1 MSDATTSTTSTS
13 TTSTSTTS
21 TSTTTTSAAPV
32 EAPPKTTLT
41 VTIDGRVG
49 EANPGELLIA
59 YAERMGTYIPRF
71 CWHPR
76 MREVGMCRMC
86 LVEVDSPRGPSLQPA
101 CMLPV
106 SEGMKVSTESP
117 VVKKAQD
124 GVLEFLLINHPL
136 DCPVCDK
143 GGECPLQDQTLTFGP
158 GESRFVEEK
167 RHYEKPIAISDL
179 VYLDRERC
187 ILCDRC
193 TRFSKEVAGDPL
205 IHFVSRGNRTEV
217 NTFPDDPFSSYFS
230 GNVVQICPVGALTAK
245 PYRFTARPWDLDQVE
260 STCTSCSV
268 GCRVVVQS
276 SGDRITRVQGVD
288 ADEVNWG
295 WLCDKGRFG
304 FESVASSGRFTEP
317 LVRKQRGGEAIPAT
331 WFEALERVASVLR
344 NTPADQVGVIGGSRL
359 TNEDAYAWAKLL
371 KGFLRIDNV
380 DAQLGDGLSAQF
392 VLGTAA
398 ATIDETANASAVILL
413 GPDLKEE
420 LPVLFLRLRD
430 AAQNK
435 KVPIIEISP
444 KGTGMS
450 HYARHS
456 LVYRPGE
463 APVLASALVS
473 ALTTSVDRQLAGVE
487 ADLINAAAK
496 TISTA
501 LASGKGNGKVVIVA
515 GRTSLAESA
524 SSIEEA
530 ALSLVAHFGDAA
542 RILGALRRANVRG
555 ALDMGFAPGMLPGRV
570 TLAQGLDWY
579 RAKWGNVPQMP
590 GRDTVSMLKAAAA
603 GELRALILLGAD
615 PLSDVPDAELVK
627 AAFAKLEHVVA
638 VDTFDNP
645 SNAQATVVL
654 PAAGWGEKNGSTT
667 NLEGRVSRLV
677 SKVNAPGVARPD
689 WMIAVELGVR
699 LGHDLGF
706 ESVEDVMAEIADVA
720 PAYIGLDLAATGGA
734 NGVVVPVP
742 PVAAPSPDD
751 EANANAAAES
761 DSGAD
766 EPATDVD
773 GNDDTVESDLPLAV
787 PPYVVAATPKSA
799 VVPQPDSYSLRLVS
813 ARTLYDNGTTL
824 SNSASLSKLVPTD
837 AVHLHPGEIERHGL
851 RVGDSVRVLSQ
862 RAAVVLPIVEDVH
875 VARGSAYVV
884 FGQAGGS
891 AAALIDVD
899 EIATGGIVKVR
910 LETVEES

>member
-1 MSDATTSTTSTS
+1 MSDATTTPT
-13 TTSTSTTS
+13 
-21 TSTTTTSAAPV
+21 

-41 VTIDGRVG
+41 VTIDGRMG

-86 LVEVDSPRGPSLQPA
+86 LVEVDGPRGPSLQPA

-167 RHYEKPIAISDL
+167 RHYEKPIAISEL

-260 STCTSCSV
+260 STCTACSV

-317 LVRKQRGGEAIPAT
+317 LVRKQRGGEATIAS

-344 NTPADQVGVIGGSRL
+344 NTPADQIGVIGGARL

-392 VLGTAA
+392 LLGTPA

-420 LPVLFLRLRD
+420 LPILFLRLRD

-435 KVPIIEISP
+435 KTPIVEISP
-444 KGTGMS
+444 KTTGMS
-450 HYARHS
+450 RYARHS
-456 LVYRPGE
+456 LVYRAGE
-463 APVLASALVS
+463 APALATALIS
-473 ALTTSVDRQLAGVE
+473 ALTTPVDRQLAGVE
-487 ADLINAAAK
+487 ADQINAAAK
-496 TISTA
+496 TISAA

-530 ALSLVAHFGDAA
+530 ALSLVAHFGEAA
-542 RILGALRRANVRG
+542 QVLGTPRRANVRG
-555 ALDMGFAPGMLPGRV
+555 ALDMGLAPGMLPGRV

-579 RAKWGNVPQMP
+579 RAKWGSVPQMP
-590 GRDTVSMLKAAAA
+590 GRDTISMLKAAVA

-615 PLSDVPDAELVK
+615 PLTDVPDAELVN
-627 AAFAKLEHVVA
+627 AAFAKLEHVIA
-638 VDTFDNP
+638 VDTFDTP
-645 SNAQATVVL
+645 SNAHATVVL

-689 WMIAVELGVR
+689 WRIAVELGVR

-706 ESVEDVMAEIADVA
+706 ESVEDVMAEIAEVA
-720 PAYIGLDLAATGGA
+720 PAYLGLDLAAPGGA
-734 NGVVVPVP
+734 NGVVVPVAQTST
-742 PVAAPSPDD
+742 VVETTVD
-751 EANANAAAES
+751 EATTVVETHVANTAE
-761 DSGAD
+761 
-766 EPATDVD
+766 TDVD
-773 GNDDTVESDLPLAV
+773 SDTGADSVDDTTSDAPLVV
-787 PPYVVAATPKSA
+787 PPPVVATVPKSA
-799 VVPQPDSYSLRLVS
+799 VVPQPDSYSLRLIS
-813 ARTLYDNGTTL
+813 ARTLYDRGTTL
-824 SNSASLSKLVPTD
+824 SNSPSLSKLAPTE

-851 RVGDSVRVLSQ
+851 RAGDSVRVLSQ
-862 RAAVVLPIVEDVH
+862 RASAVLPIVEDAH
-875 VARGSAYVV
+875 IARGSAYIA
-884 FGQAGGS
+884 FAHAGGS

-910 LETVEES
+910 LETVEEA